1 MPLAQLLWS
10 FPPLVEEGAHPKALH
25 HDDDAWVEV
34 DATHSAGADFESE
47 AEQVLEPTEWP
58 SLPTGWDFGVEY
70 EQRDAVGY
78 KLGASYASVLSSGMH
93 SVSPPTIPLPVRPP
107 PHTLV
112 PSVREEERKQSSR
125 NQPRRERLREEE
137 SW

>member
-10 FPPLVEEGAHPKALH
+10 FPPSAGDGTHPKALH
-25 HDDDAWVEV
+25 HDEDAWVEV
-34 DATHSAGADFESE
+34 EADHSACAAFESD
-47 AEQVLEPTEWP
+47 AEQVLTPHEWP

-70 EQRDAVGY
+70 EQRDAMTS
-78 KLGASYASVLSSGMH
+78 KLGATYAYALSSGVH
-93 SVSPPTIPLPVRPP
+93 STSPPTVPLPVRPP

-112 PSVREEERKQSSR
+112 PSVREDERKQSSR
-125 NQPRRERLREEE
+125 NQPRRERLREDE